1 MPICSSLFV
10 SLRFPR
16 RYPALALKNIEV
28 NFMFLARLFV
38 SLRSPLRYPA
48 LALKNIEVNFM
59 FLARLFVSLI
69 KSLIFAMAMQYRGN
83 GNLYAFPAT
92 LRM

>member
-1 MPICSSLFV
+1 MPICT
-10 SLRFPR
+10 
-16 RYPALALKNIEV
+16 
-28 NFMFLARLFV
+28 LFV

-48 LALKNIEVNFM
+48 LAVKNIEVNFM

-69 KSLIFAMAMQYRGN
+69 KSLIFALAMQDRGN